1 MRTPMKIVV
10 FFASMGLLAAG
21 IYGTTETSQVFEWK
35 KVAPDGSYFIKY
47 ADTLDANFPAGL

>member
-1 MRTPMKIVV
+1 MKIVV

-21 IYGTTETSQVFEWK
+21 IYGTTETSQAFEWK

-47 ADTLDANFPAGL
+47 ADTLDANFPAGF